1 MRYLL
6 AIILPPVAVLMCG
19 KPFQAILNVV
29 LWCLFIVPGVIHAL
43 FVVHSHLA
51 DIRQKALIEEMRRE
65 QEALLAAIATA
76 PVAPAMPTM
85 PIQAV

>member
-6 AIILPPVAVLMCG
+6 AIILPPVAVLLCG
-19 KPFQAILNVV
+19 KPFQALLNVG

-51 DIRQKALIEEMRRE
+51 DLRQKALIEEMRRQ
-65 QEALLAAIATA
+65 QEALQAAIVAA
-76 PVAPAMPTM
+76 PVAPIVPVM